1 MGGKARRESLILSI
15 FLRQS
20 CLLHK
25 GGPDSLLRKL
35 DLIKY

>member
-1 MGGKARRESLILSI
+1 MGGKARRESLSI